1 MALEP
6 VEIKGEEVLYMTKQY
21 VFIGGEGAYQLT
33 TLLPLWQQ
41 LHREEGLFFS
51 QVVDSSI
58 DTSEWS
64 IEEAGAWDSLLEI
77 GMPENCQIM
86 VSHLI
91 LPEEEMME
99 DSLLELA
106 VGQYIKKWRKK
117 EEGGACSTSFL
128 SWLQRMGV
136 LSAASPPPGKIQR
149 VWSGKGIYIAFI
161 TPEKEGVKEPQDY
174 TVENKHASYI
184 NEPMILLQATLED
197 APQEWLG
204 YTMQSLYA
212 AGAKDVSYFSLTMK
226 KNRPGLMLQVMCYES
241 QQEIMKSI
249 MFQET
254 TTFGI
259 RYFPVACH
267 RLTEQIL
274 DVKTKWGEVQV
285 KLGFYHGDCVQ
296 IAPDFEICS
305 RLAEDHDVPLRKIY
319 QKAMMLAKARL

>member
-1 MALEP
+1 M
-6 VEIKGEEVLYMTKQY
+6 VRQY

-33 TLLPLWQQ
+33 SLLPLWQK
-41 LHREEGLFFS
+41 LRIDESLFFS
-51 QVVDSSI
+51 KIVDSTI
-58 DTSEWS
+58 DTSKWDVN
-64 IEEAGAWDSLLEI
+64 EAKAWDALLEI
-77 GMPENCQIM
+77 GIPEECQVM

-91 LPEEEMME
+91 LPEEDMIN
-99 DSLLELA
+99 DTILQLA

-117 EEGGACSTSFL
+117 EEGEACSAPFL
-128 SWLQRMGV
+128 RWLQRMGV
-136 LSAASPPPGKIQR
+136 LSVASPPPGKIQR

-161 TPEKEGVKEPQDY
+161 SPENEDVNVIHASH
-174 TVENKHASYI
+174 TENKHDSCI
-184 NEPMILLQATLED
+184 NEAMILLQANLED
-197 APQEWLG
+197 TPQEWLG

-212 AGAKDVSYFSLTMK
+212 AGAKDVSYFSITMK

-241 QQEIMKSI
+241 QQQIMKSI

-259 RYFPVACH
+259 RYFPVTCH

-274 DVKTKWGEVQV
+274 DVKTKWGEVEV

-305 RLAEDHDVPLRKIY
+305 KLAEDHDVPLRKIY
-319 QKAMMLAKARL
+319 QKAMMMAKARL